1 MTAEARRHARW
12 RHVLV
17 LALASGAVGAVPIT
31 FVPRAAHAQSPDELK
46 AAREL
51 FQEAFKDEQEKRYPE
66 ALEKFQRVARV
77 KESSAV
83 RYRIATVLTAM
94 GRLREARDM
103 YRSLAATKSS
113 SQPQSD
119 QEIADSAAEK
129 AAELDRRIPKLAI
142 RMQDNPPPE
151 ARVTV
156 DGAPIPVSSA
166 PRVIELDPGDHVV
179 AATGKGT
186 TPSEKT
192 VSVADGA
199 GEVPYTVT
207 FAPSV
212 VTPPPKSPDPPR
224 KDHTISWIAIGV
236 GGTLVLTGGVLLIAR
251 EGAISEIESACPNRV
266 CPAARRD
273 DVESATSRAELF
285 GPLGVGI
292 GVVGLAALGYGVY
305 TLVRDRD
312 PAPSN
317 DNPPPVK
324 TGQAHQSMSP
334 YLLPTPSGLRLVF

>member
-1 MTAEARRHARW
+1 M
-12 RHVLV
+12 
-17 LALASGAVGAVPIT
+17 LALAASAVGAAPST
-31 FVPRAAHAQSPDELK
+31 FVPRVAHAQSPDELK

-156 DGAPIPVSSA
+156 DGAPIPVSST

-186 TPSEKT
+186 TASEKT
-192 VSVADGA
+192 VSMAEGA

-207 FAPSV
+207 FAPA
-212 VTPPPKSPDPPR
+212 VTTPTKPPDPPR

-251 EGAISEIESACPNRV
+251 EGAISEIESACPNNV

-285 GPLGVGI
+285 GPLGVGL
-292 GVVGLAALGYGVY
+292 GVVGLAAVGYGVY

-317 DNPPPVK
+317 DNQAPAK
-324 TGQAHQSMSP
+324 TGQARQSMSP
-334 YLLPTPSGLRLVF
+334 YLRPTPSGLRLVF